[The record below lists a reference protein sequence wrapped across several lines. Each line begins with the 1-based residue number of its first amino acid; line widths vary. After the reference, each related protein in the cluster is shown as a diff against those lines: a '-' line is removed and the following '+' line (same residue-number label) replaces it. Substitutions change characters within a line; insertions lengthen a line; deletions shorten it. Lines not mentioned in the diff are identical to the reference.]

1 MGERVRKGIGAGA
14 VVALCILIGKIIGA
28 AYKIP
33 LVNILGAEG
42 TGNYQ
47 LIFPVYA
54 AAIAFT
60 SGSSGIIISRN
71 VAARRADG
79 SIRDEAGSCILYTL
93 IVSVA
98 AAAAICLFSC
108 TIANLQGNEDIRYC
122 YFIIAPSVVFV
133 GMGACLK
140 GIFTGEGRVAFPAV
154 CQLLEQGVKAAAGII
169 LAYALRDKSITY
181 GVMGAVAGVSISEL
195 VSLAACTVFYISEKE
210 RYPLSIQLKKD
221 FFKEN
226 KFITAHGILLP
237 LSSLADS
244 MIIVKL
250 LNAFGYGNARA
261 MYGIMTGSV
270 NTIINMPVVIALS
283 AALTIIPAVS
293 YNYALCNAEN
303 IKEMSGKCVKYVF
316 FITCACFFGI
326 YILSE
331 DIVGILFSSL
341 SEKELELA
349 AVLMRISSV
358 NVITASLSGVYGS
371 ILQAVDGSGVCLK
384 YTALFCVLRVAV
396 MIFLMY
402 EISIAGAALSW
413 VLYYCASAFTGMAYH
428 AKFLGKDGQLVKN
441 NGKIFLCGV
450 IMCMAVLPLKL
461 MENMYIRL
469 SVSVIVGAVVYFAAA
484 FILKVFERRDIKN
497 TVFGRIYG
505 SDAAKRREKWR
516 N

>member
-1 MGERVRKGIGAGA
+1 MGVRVRKGIGAGA

-98 AAAAICLFSC
+98 AAAAICLFSG
-108 TIANLQGNEDIRYC
+108 TIANLQGNADIRYC

-154 CQLLEQGVKAAAGII
+154 CQLLEQVVKAAAGII

-210 RYPLSIQLKKD
+210 RYPLSLQLKKD

-283 AALTIIPAVS
+283 AVS

-303 IKEMSGKCVKYVF
+303 IKERSGKCVKYVF

-396 MIFLMY
+396 MIFLTY
-402 EISIAGAALSW
+402 EISIVGAALSW

-428 AKFLGKDGQLVKN
+428 AKFLGNDGQLVKN